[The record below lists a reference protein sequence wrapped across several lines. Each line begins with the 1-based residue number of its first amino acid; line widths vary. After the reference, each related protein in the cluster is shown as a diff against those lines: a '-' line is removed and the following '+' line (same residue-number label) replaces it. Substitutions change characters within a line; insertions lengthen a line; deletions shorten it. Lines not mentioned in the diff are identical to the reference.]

1 MLNMPNIALVIMGEL
16 RRSDENAFQF
26 DILVDNLLYHFI
38 FIILGRLGENK
49 LNQINI
55 VSLGE

>member
-1 MLNMPNIALVIMGEL
+1 MLNMPNIALVIMGES

-26 DILVDNLLYHFI
+26 DIDNLLYYFI
-38 FIILGRLGENK
+38 FIILGGLGENK

>member
-1 MLNMPNIALVIMGEL
+1 MLNMPNIALVIMDEF

-26 DILVDNLLYHFI
+26 DIDNLLYYFI

-55 VSLGE
+55 HVSLGE

>member
-26 DILVDNLLYHFI
+26 DIDNLLYHFI